1 VVLAVPA
8 TISALPQ
15 ASKAALAVGEV
26 PMEKVPSR
34 LCVLMSQTSTLCS
47 PAAGRARVT
56 TAMLGF
62 LGLMAM
68 SEALLT

>member
-1 VVLAVPA
+1 
-8 TISALPQ
+8 
-15 ASKAALAVGEV
+15 
-26 PMEKVPSR
+26 MEKVPSR